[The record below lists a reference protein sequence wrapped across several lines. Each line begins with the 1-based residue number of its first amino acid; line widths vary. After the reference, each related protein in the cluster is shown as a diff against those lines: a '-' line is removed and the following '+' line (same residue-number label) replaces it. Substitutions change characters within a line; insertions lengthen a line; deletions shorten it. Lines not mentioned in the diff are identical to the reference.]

1 MTKSVEPSEAVQEVL
16 LHVYRNDPA
25 TAQVCELLVDL
36 DEGLQEW
43 RYRHVKMVERTIG
56 AKPGTGKSSGAEYLK
71 NTLFKSPFPDL
82 WIIRSA
88 F

>member
-1 MTKSVEPSEAVQEVL
+1 
-16 LHVYRNDPA
+16 VYRNDA
-25 TAQVCELLVDL
+25 STASLCELLVDL

-56 AKPGTGKSSGAEYLK
+56 TKPGTGGSPGAAYLHT
-71 NTLFKSPFPDL
+71 TLGRPIFPDL
-82 WIIRSA
+82 WAIRSR